1 MLKESSCLKLIFELY
16 KTCFSIQNFKSMKK
30 IFSIFI
36 VVLFVFF
43 GKAQNQFAQKLSD
56 AALSLT
62 KDKVTYDPAY
72 YSIKYPNGDVAPDKG
87 VCTDVII
94 RAYRKLGIDLQKEV
108 HEDMKKNFSKYPKK
122 FGLKRPDTNID
133 HRRVPNLMVFFAK
146 FGQSKSIETKPEL
159 YVPGDIVTW
168 LLPGNLT
175 HIGIVVNKKSADG
188 KRYLIVHNI
197 GAGQVIEDCLFKFD
211 ITGHYQ
217 YSK

>member
-1 MLKESSCLKLIFELY
+1 
-16 KTCFSIQNFKSMKK
+16 MKK
-30 IFSIFI
+30 FFSIFI
-36 VVLFVFF
+36 LVLFVFL

-72 YSIKYPNGDVAPDKG
+72 YSIKYPNGDVAADKG

-122 FGLKRPDTNID
+122 FGLKKPDTNID
-133 HRRVPNLMVFFAK
+133 HRRVPNLMVFFAR
-146 FGQSKSIETKPEL
+146 FGKSKPTDQIPAS

-197 GAGQVIEDCLFKFD
+197 GAGQVIEDCLFKFT